1 MHVYEPKPL
10 SGVGAMERIFG
21 IVSENHILAIAIG
34 FVFLLAIY
42 FLFKTMLKIALLG
55 LVIVIAIGGYYYFQR
70 PGARPSSVSEAVS
83 KAKTDSVAAV
93 EKGRQVVK
101 KGKELAA
108 EGRNAYEKGKKV
120 MEDGQRAVDKGKN
133 IFERGEDILAKILL
147 FFESKDE
154 KGAER
159 KP

>member
-1 MHVYEPKPL
+1 
-10 SGVGAMERIFG
+10 MERIFG
-21 IVSENHILAIAIG
+21 IVSENQLIAIAIG
-34 FVFLLAIY
+34 FVFLLAVY
-42 FLFKTMLKIALLG
+42 FLFKTMVKIALLG

-83 KAKTDSVAAV
+83 RAKTDSAIAV
-93 EKGRQVVK
+93 EKGRHAVK

-120 MEDGQRAVDKGKN
+120 MEEGQEAVDKSKDL
-133 IFERGEDILAKILL
+133 FERGKNILAKIFT

-154 KGAER
+154 KGTER
-159 KP
+159 TP